1 MVLFQKATKKRAR
14 ARVGLVGPSG
24 SGKTYTSL
32 RTARGIGG
40 RVAVIDTERGS
51 ASKYADEFDFDV
63 IELETF
69 EPEAYIEAIQ
79 AAEKAGYEVLV
90 IDSLSHA
97 WAGKGGALEQ
107 VDNVARRNK
116 GNSFT
121 AWRDVTPRHQALVD
135 AVLSC
140 RMHVIATLRAKT
152 EYILEAGPKGTK
164 VPKKIGMAPVFRDGI
179 EYEFDVVG
187 DLDYE
192 HSLVV
197 TKTRCK
203 RFKDAIIREAGEQFG
218 TDLASWLNDGADVPE
233 TGPADAVTPAPATGV
248 AAFAAELTAA
258 TDAVTLSEV
267 RERIRA
273 AFTGGAFSPGEAVE
287 LAEALKTREAEFAEA
302 DGTATHG

>member
-1 MVLFQKATKKRAR
+1 MILFQKATKKRAR

-32 RTARGIGG
+32 RTSKGIGG

-69 EPEAYIEAIQ
+69 EPEAYIAAIQ
-79 AAEKAGYEVLV
+79 AAEKAGYDVLV

-140 RMHVIATLRAKT
+140 KMHVIATLRAKT

-164 VPKKIGMAPVFRDGI
+164 IPKKIGMAPVFRDGI

-203 RFKDAIIREAGEQFG
+203 RFKDAIIREAGEEFG
-218 TDLASWLNDGADVPE
+218 ADLAAWLNDGAAVPE
-233 TGPADAVTPAPATGV
+233 APPPEAAAPPPAVDS
-248 AAFAAELTAA
+248 AAFAVELMAASDAA
-258 TDAVTLSEV
+258 TLGAI
-267 RERIRA
+267 RERIRS

-287 LAEALKTREAEFAEA
+287 LADALKAREAELAEA
-302 DGTATHG
+302 DGSATNG